1 MRRRVVA
8 LVLLSLASAGGA
20 LANGKP
26 IQIVLS
32 YVPDVSNTGPQN
44 ATGVAELVLAEGE
57 VRVAA
62 TSLPRLDPP
71 EHYEAWAMNTNT
83 NEALALGSFNTA
95 YTTGDARLDQVL
107 PGAIP
112 DKRWN
117 LFLVTIEESP
127 TPTIPGEK
135 RAIAGYFPP
144 EGTEPQPNLLPN
156 TGGSQD
162 SQASRA
168 DRPDWMLAAGLG
180 ALALG
185 VGVAAGYGLGRR
197 RPVSR

>member
-1 MRRRVVA
+1 MRRVIA
-8 LVLLSLASAGGA
+8 LILLALASEGVA

-32 YVPDVSNTGPQN
+32 YAPDISNTGPQN

-62 TSLPRLDPP
+62 TGLPRLDPP
-71 EHYEAWAMNTNT
+71 RHYEAWVLNTSS

-117 LFLVTIEESP
+117 LFLVTIEEAP
-127 TPTIPGEK
+127 TPTRPSQQRI
-135 RAIAGYFPP
+135 IAGHFPP
-144 EGTEPQPNLLPN
+144 EGTEPQPGLLPN
-156 TGGSQD
+156 TGGAQD
-162 SQASRA
+162 DQTSRA
-168 DRPDWMLAAGLG
+168 GRPDWMLVAGLG
-180 ALALG
+180 ALTLG
-185 VGVAAGYGLGRR
+185 LGAAAGYGLGRR
-197 RPVSR
+197 RPVAR